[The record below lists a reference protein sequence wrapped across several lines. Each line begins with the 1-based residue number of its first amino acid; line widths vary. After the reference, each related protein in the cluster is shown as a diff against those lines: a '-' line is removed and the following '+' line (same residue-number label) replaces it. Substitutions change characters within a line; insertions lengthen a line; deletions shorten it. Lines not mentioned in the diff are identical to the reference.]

1 MTVAAVRTDVATLVA
16 AVSGVH
22 NVLEEDP
29 HGTDT
34 ATAKEQ
40 RVHDGRVHFWL
51 VKAAAGAPDFGL
63 GYHENRHVVTV
74 ECYLGLATD
83 DPQDDVSSR
92 VTAANLQASVMNH
105 LSKPA
110 NVCLATGAED
120 RATITAGPI
129 SRTRVQVGHARHHAL
144 RFTITASYM
153 ETVTP

>member
-1 MTVAAVRTDVATLVA
+1 MTVAAVRTDVAALVA

-22 NVLEEDP
+22 NVHEEDP
-29 HGTDT
+29 HGTDSAA
-34 ATAKEQ
+34 ATDE
-40 RVHDGRVHFWL
+40 RIHDGRVHFWL
-51 VKAAAGAPDFGL
+51 VKSSAGAPEFGL

-92 VTAANLQASVMNH
+92 VTAVNLQAAVMNE

-120 RATITAGPI
+120 RATISAGPI
-129 SRTRVQVGHARHHAL
+129 SRTRVQVGKARHHAL